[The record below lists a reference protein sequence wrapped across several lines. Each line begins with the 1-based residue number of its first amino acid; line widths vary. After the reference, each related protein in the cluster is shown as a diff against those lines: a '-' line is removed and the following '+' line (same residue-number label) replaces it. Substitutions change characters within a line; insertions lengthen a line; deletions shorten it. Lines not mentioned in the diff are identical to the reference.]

1 MYALVSCR
9 RIAVEMSNTLFSS
22 FRSAA
27 FSSFRSAAFAFGM
40 LACLASPVLAD
51 PRAQTAQTQVTD
63 IDDPFEYV
71 NRGIFE
77 LNRFLDEIAL
87 KPLASWYGMLPD
99 RAREGTH
106 NFLGNLKTP
115 WTAVNDIAQGQPDRF
130 GNSVARLFIN
140 TLLGFFGTFDPA
152 ARLGFPAHEEDAGQ
166 TFGAWGAGEGPYIV
180 LPVVGPSNLRDT
192 LGFAVDSFL
201 DPVNYIARRG
211 DATWVGP
218 ARSGAGGVD
227 SRHRNAQQ
235 IDDLQRQSTDFY
247 ATIRRVYTDRRR
259 AAIANRT
266 GGHNIPVPRMSDV
279 DDAPAPGPRA
289 EVPR

>member
-1 MYALVSCR
+1 VR
-9 RIAVEMSNTLFSS
+9 NV
-22 FRSAA
+22 
-27 FSSFRSAAFAFGM
+27 AFAFGL
-40 LACLASPVLAD
+40 LACLTSPVSAD
-51 PRAQTAQTQVTD
+51 PQAHTAQGQPTD

-77 LNRFLDEIAL
+77 INLFLDEIAF
-87 KPLASWYGMLPD
+87 KPLAAWYGMLPD

-115 WTAVNDIAQGQPDRF
+115 WTAVNDIAQGQPERF
-130 GNSVARLFIN
+130 GNSVARFFIN
-140 TLLGFFGTFDPA
+140 SLLGFFGTFDPA

-166 TFGAWGAGEGPYIV
+166 TFGAWGAGDGPYIV

-211 DATWVGP
+211 DADWVGP
-218 ARSGAGGVD
+218 TRSAASGIDA
-227 SRHRNAQQ
+227 RHRNAQQ
-235 IDDLQRQSTDFY
+235 IDDLRRQSTDFY
-247 ATIRRVYTDRRR
+247 ATIRRVYTERRR

-266 GGHNIPVPRMSDV
+266 GGDAIPVPRMSDV
-279 DDAPAPGPRA
+279 DDAPATGPRA
-289 EVPR
+289 DAQR

>member
-1 MYALVSCR
+1 
-9 RIAVEMSNTLFSS
+9 MSNTVLSS
-22 FRSAA
+22 VRC
-27 FSSFRSAAFAFGM
+27 AAFAVG
-40 LACLASPVLAD
+40 LIACVAPPVLAESR
-51 PRAQTAQTQVTD
+51 PQLAQSQAAG

-77 LNRFLDEIAL
+77 INIFLDEIAL
-87 KPLASWYGMLPD
+87 KPLAAWYGLLPD

-115 WTAVNDIAQGQPDRF
+115 WTAVNDLAQGQPDRF
-130 GNSVARLFIN
+130 GNSVARFFIN

-166 TFGAWGAGEGPYIV
+166 TFGAWGVGEGPYIV
-180 LPVVGPSNLRDT
+180 LPLFGPSNARDT

-201 DPVNYIARRG
+201 DPVNYIARRA
-211 DATWVGP
+211 DADWVGP
-218 ARSGAGGVD
+218 ARGIAGGVD
-227 SRHRNAQQ
+227 SRHRATQQ
-235 IDDLQRQSTDFY
+235 IDDLRRQSTDFY

-266 GGHNIPVPRMSDV
+266 GGDAIPLPRMSDAG
-279 DDAPAPGPRA
+279 DAPAPGPRA
-289 EVPR
+289 DAAR